1 MPDIGQI
8 VRSMFHTN
16 ARKPNCSVSKSIICK
31 VSNNG
36 STLLSST
43 IVKIAEH
50 ILGQAWLPKCGSPVF
65 EPRPCTL
72 YCVFAG
78 TGIKNRR
85 RKLRRQRELDVYFQA
100 NKDSIIKK

>member
-65 EPRPCTL
+65 EPRPCT
-72 YCVFAG
+72 FS
-78 TGIKNRR
+78 R
-85 RKLRRQRELDVYFQA
+85 
-100 NKDSIIKK
+100 